1 MSVNDV
7 EINCKYLIRDG
18 RCTMLA
24 FAERSSLTRTFV
36 CCSGESSDRGY
47 PISSRLMTR

>member
-1 MSVNDV
+1 MSAYDV
-7 EINCKYLIRDG
+7 EINCKYLVGDG

-24 FAERSSLTRTFV
+24 FTERGSLTGTFV
-36 CCSGESSDRGY
+36 YCSGESSDQGY